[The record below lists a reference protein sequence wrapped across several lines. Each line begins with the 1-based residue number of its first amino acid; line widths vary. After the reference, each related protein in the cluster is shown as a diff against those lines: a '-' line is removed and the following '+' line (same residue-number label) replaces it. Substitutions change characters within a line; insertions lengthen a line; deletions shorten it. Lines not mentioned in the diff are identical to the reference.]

1 MRSKLKFSAAALGG
15 LLWIALPHGPALA
28 QDAPGDLDL
37 SVLAQTCANCHGTDG
52 RSPGAIP
59 SLAGRDFDLLS
70 RRLIAFKAGEADDA
84 TVMTRHATGYSD
96 EELQALARYFSEIEP

>member
-1 MRSKLKFSAAALGG
+1 MRSKLNPSTAALAG
-15 LLWIALPHGPALA
+15 LLWVTLPYAPALA
-28 QDAPGDLDL
+28 QDTPSDIDL

-70 RRLIAFKAGEADDA
+70 RRLAAFKAGEAKDA
-84 TVMTRHATGYSD
+84 TVMTRHATGYTD
-96 EELQALARYFSEIEP
+96 AELQALARYFSEIEP